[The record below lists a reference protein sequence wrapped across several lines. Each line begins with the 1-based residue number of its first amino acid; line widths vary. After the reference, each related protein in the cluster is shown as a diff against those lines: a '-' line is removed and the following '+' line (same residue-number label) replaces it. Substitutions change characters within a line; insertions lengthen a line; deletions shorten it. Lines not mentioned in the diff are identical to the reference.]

1 MQRNLLLTTASVFAI
16 SLCCATGANAQ
27 TASGDAQ
34 GGDVETVQVT
44 ASRISRPGFDA
55 PTPVTSLN
63 SDELLAAEPSDPV
76 DALRELP
83 ILAATTGPVGSTGS
97 QGNTGT
103 YLNLRRLGANN
114 TLVLLDGNRFVPTT
128 TSGTVD
134 TALFPELLIS
144 RVDVVTGG
152 ASADYGSDAVAGVVN
167 FHLDTEFTGL
177 KGDIQGGVST
187 YGDSQE
193 FKGALAY
200 GTSFGGGRGHLLLA
214 GEYFNNTGIYDVLSR
229 PLANRSCVPIAATSG
244 PTARTFACDVT
255 DSQANFAGIISAPA
269 AFKGITF
276 DANGQP
282 IPFNYGSEVTSTT
295 MVGGGGI
302 KPYNGIDYPGE
313 VPLQRQN
320 LFSRVSWDIGTNT
333 TFYLEGLY
341 GAAVSN
347 YQIGSINTNTGNYAF
362 TVNQDNAYLPASLKA
377 QMVAMGVKTL
387 TDQRFDTDAP
397 RTQMD
402 NKNYTERVVAGLTG
416 RIDDWTWKSH
426 YEHGENQ
433 NKLIANFDQNY
444 NNYALAA
451 DAVVNPA
458 NGEIACRSTLTN
470 PTNGCVPIDIFGQG
484 QPLTA
489 AQLAYV
495 TYPDSEQTNTT
506 EDDATLDVNGDPFS
520 LWAGPVSIA
529 TGFEWRREAFTE
541 TADPISAQI
550 NTITAL
556 PGPLRLGNYVAGTG
570 AFQVTEGYVETVVPL
585 AKDLPFV
592 QNLDFNGAVRVTNY
606 STHGNVFTWKAGLS
620 YAVNDDLRF
629 RGTQSRDVRAGTL
642 SELFATQ
649 SGGHGTV
656 IDYVKGPAVSDN
668 NIPTYTS
675 GNPNLAPEVAETT
688 TLGVVYQPHW
698 LPGLQTSIDAYRIDI
713 SNAIVS
719 LSASQIA
726 QACSLGNADSCSHIV
741 RDSSTNIVAVYSGPE
756 NSQAV
761 DTEGVDFEASYG
773 FALTDVWAP
782 LSGDIRL
789 RGLANYVS
797 QFETKLL
804 TNPIV
809 NTAGGVVNPMWRE
822 TIQAFYDNGPWSML
836 LQTRNTGDGFY
847 DKSTAS
853 TDLVQYKVGA
863 QWLVDV
869 NVSYDLPGIAQGW
882 TAFVNVEDLFNDQP
896 PPFSSTSLY
905 NVTDYDFVGR
915 MFRTGFRFKY

>member
-1 MQRNLLLTTASVFAI
+1 MRRHPLLTSASVLVVAI
-16 SLCCATGANAQ
+16 CCAAGANAQ
-27 TASGDAQ
+27 TAP
-34 GGDVETVQVT
+34 GGDVENVEVT
-44 ASRISRPGFDA
+44 ASRISRAGFDA
-55 PTPVTSLN
+55 PTPVTALN
-63 SDELLAAEPSDPV
+63 SEQLLAVAPSDPA
-76 DALRELP
+76 DALRQLP

-97 QGNTGT
+97 QGSTGT

-128 TSGTVD
+128 TNGSVD

-200 GTSFGGGRGHLLLA
+200 GTTFGGGRGHLLLS
-214 GEYFNNTGIYDVLSR
+214 GEYFTNNGIYDVMSR
-229 PLANRSCVPIAATSG
+229 PLGQRSCVPIAAAAGSATL
-244 PTARTFACDVT
+244 RTFSCGVT
-255 DSQANFAGIISAPA
+255 DAQANYAGIISGPA

-282 IPFNYGSEVTSTT
+282 IPFNYGTQVTANT

-320 LFSRVSWDIGTNT
+320 LFGRVSWDLGADT
-333 TFYLEGLY
+333 TLYIEGLY
-341 GAAVSN
+341 GAAVSD

-362 TVNQDNAYLPASLKA
+362 TVQQDNAYLPASLK
-377 QMVAMGVKTL
+377 QAMIASGTQTL

-402 NKNYTERVVAGLTG
+402 NKNFTERLVAGLTG
-416 RIDDWTWKSH
+416 RIGDWTWKSH

-433 NKLIANFDQNY
+433 NKLTANYDQNY
-444 NNYALAA
+444 NNYKLAS

-458 NGEIACRSTLTN
+458 NGEIVCRSSLTN
-470 PTNGCVPIDIFGQG
+470 PSNGCVPIDIFGQG

-495 TYPDSEQTNTT
+495 TYPDAEQTNTT
-506 EDDATLDVNGDPFS
+506 EDDVTLDFNGDPFS

-529 TGFEWRREAFTE
+529 TGFEWRREAFRE

-550 NTITAL
+550 NAITGV
-556 PGPLRLGNYVAGTG
+556 PGPLRLGNYVAGNG
-570 AFQVTEGYVETVVPL
+570 AFNVTEGYVETVVPL
-585 AKDLPFV
+585 LQDLPFV
-592 QNLDFNGAVRVTNY
+592 RSLDFNGAVRVTNY
-606 STHGNVFTWKAGLS
+606 STRGNVFTWKAGLS
-620 YAVNDDLRF
+620 YSVDDDLRF
-629 RGTQSRDVRAGTL
+629 RATQSRDVRAGTL

-656 IDYVKGPAVSDN
+656 IDYVKGPSVSDN
-668 NIPTYTS
+668 NVPTYTS

-688 TLGVVYQPHW
+688 TLGVVYQPSW

-713 SNAIVS
+713 SNAITS
-719 LSASQIA
+719 LSASQTA
-726 QACSLGNADSCSHIV
+726 QACSLGNAESCNHIV
-741 RDSSTNIVAVYSGPE
+741 RDASTNIVAVYSGPE
-756 NSQAV
+756 NAQAIN
-761 DTEGVDFEASYG
+761 TEGVDFEASYG
-773 FALTDVWAP
+773 FSLEDVWSP
-782 LSGDIRL
+782 LSGQLRL

-822 TIQAFYDNGPWSML
+822 TIQAFYDNGPWSIL

-847 DKSTAS
+847 DKSTAL
-853 TDLVQYKVGA
+853 TDLPQYKVGA
-863 QWLVDV
+863 QWLVDA
-869 NVSYDLPGIAQGW
+869 NLSYDLGGIGKGW
-882 TAFVNVEDLFNDQP
+882 TAFLNVEDIFNDQP
-896 PPFSSTSLY
+896 PPFSSTAQY

-915 MFRTGFRFKY
+915 MFRVGFRFQY

>member
-1 MQRNLLLTTASVFAI
+1 MKRHLLFTNGSVLVM
-16 SLCCATGANAQ
+16 SLCWSMGAFAQ
-27 TASGDAQ
+27 TA
-34 GGDVETVQVT
+34 GGEVENVEVT
-44 ASRISRPGFDA
+44 ASRISRAGFDA
-55 PTPVTSLN
+55 PTPVTSL
-63 SDELLAAEPSDPV
+63 STEQLLAAAPADPV

-83 ILAATTGPVGSTGS
+83 ILASTTGPVGSTGS

-128 TSGTVD
+128 TNGTVD
-134 TALFPELLIS
+134 TALFPELLIN

-177 KGDIQGGVST
+177 KGSIQGGVST

-200 GTSFGGGRGHLLLA
+200 GTTFGGGKGHLVLA
-214 GEYFNNTGIYDVLSR
+214 GEFFNNTGIYDVLSR
-229 PLANRSCVPIAATSG
+229 PLANRSCVPIAATGG
-244 PTARTFACDVT
+244 PTARTFACNVT
-255 DSQANFAGIISAPA
+255 DSQANFAGIISGPA

-282 IPFNYGSEVTSTT
+282 VPFQYGTQTTSTT
-295 MVGGGGI
+295 MIGGAGI
-302 KPYNGIDYPGE
+302 KPYNGIDYPGA

-320 LFSRVSWDIGTNT
+320 LYARASWDLGSDT
-333 TFYLEGLY
+333 TVYVEGLY

-362 TVNQDNAYLPASLKA
+362 TVNQDNAYLPASLKTS
-377 QMVAMGVKTL
+377 MVAQGVKTL

-397 RTQMD
+397 RTQMG
-402 NKNYTERVVAGLTG
+402 NKNYTERLVAGISG
-416 RIDDWTWKSH
+416 RFGDWTWKSH

-433 NKLIANFDQNY
+433 NKLVANYDQNY
-444 NNYALAA
+444 TNYALAA

-458 NGEIACRSTLTN
+458 NGSIVCRSTLTN
-470 PTNGCVPIDIFGQG
+470 STNGCVPINIFGPG

-506 EDDATLDVNGDPFS
+506 EDDVTFDVNGDPFS
-520 LWAGPVSIA
+520 LWAGPVSLA
-529 TGFEWRREAFTE
+529 SGVEWRREAFRE
-541 TADPISAQI
+541 TADPASAGL
-550 NTITAL
+550 NTITGL
-556 PGPLRLGNYVAGTG
+556 PGPFRLGNYVAGSG
-570 AFQVTEGYVETVVPL
+570 SFQVAEGYIETVVPL
-585 AKDLPFV
+585 IKNVPFI
-592 QNLDFNGAVRVTNY
+592 QNLDFNGAVRLTNY
-606 STHGNVFTWKAGLS
+606 STRGNVFTWKAGLS

-629 RGTQSRDVRAGTL
+629 RATQSRDVRAGTL
-642 SELFATQ
+642 NELYATQ

-656 IDYVKGPAVSDN
+656 IDYVKGPGVSDN
-668 NIPTYTS
+668 NIPTYTT

-688 TLGVVYQPHW
+688 TLGVVYQPSW
-698 LPGLQTSIDAYRIDI
+698 APGFQMSMDGYRINI
-713 SNAIVS
+713 SNAITS
-719 LSASQIA
+719 LSASQTA
-726 QACSLGNADSCSHIV
+726 QACSLGNADACSHIV
-741 RDSSTNIVAVYSGPE
+741 RDASTNIVAVYSGPE
-756 NSQAV
+756 NAQAI

-773 FALTDVWAP
+773 FALADVWEP
-782 LSGDIRL
+782 LDGQIRL

-809 NTAGGVVNPMWRE
+809 NTAGSIVNPMWRE
-822 TIQAFYDNGPWSML
+822 TVQVYYDNGPWSLL

-847 DKSTAS
+847 DKSTAR

-869 NVSYDLPGIAQGW
+869 NVSYDLPGVGAGW
-882 TAFVNVEDLFNDQP
+882 TAFVNVQDLFNDQP

-915 MFRTGFRFKY
+915 MFRVGFRFKY

>member
-1 MQRNLLLTTASVFAI
+1 MKRLFLLASVSVFAI
-16 SLCCATGANAQ
+16 ITSSSLRATAQ
-27 TASGDAQ
+27 AGS
-34 GGDVETVQVT
+34 GDVESVQVT
-44 ASRISRPGFDA
+44 ASRISRAGFDA
-55 PTPVTSLN
+55 PTPVTALN
-63 SDELLAAEPSDPV
+63 TDELLAAAPSDPV
-76 DALRELP
+76 DALRQLP
-83 ILAATTGPVGSTGS
+83 ILASTTGPVGSTGS

-167 FHLDTEFTGL
+167 FHLDTEFTGF

-187 YGDSQE
+187 YGDSRE

-200 GTSFGGGRGHLLLA
+200 GTSFGDGHGHLLLA
-214 GEYFNNTGIYDVLSR
+214 GEYFKNSGIYDVLSR
-229 PLANRSCVPIAATSG
+229 PLANRSCNPIAATNA
-244 PTARTFACDVT
+244 PTARVFACNVT
-255 DSQANFAGIISAPA
+255 DSQANLAGIISAPA

-282 IPFNYGSEVTSTT
+282 IPFNYGTDVTSTT
-295 MVGGGGI
+295 MIGGGGI

-320 LFSRVSWDIGTNT
+320 LYARLSWDLGRST

-341 GAAVSN
+341 GGAVSD
-347 YQIGSINTNTGNYAF
+347 YQIGSMNTNTGNYAF
-362 TVNQDNAYLPASLKA
+362 TVHQDNAYLPASLKA
-377 QMVAMGVKTL
+377 QMSALGVKTL

-402 NKNYTERVVAGLTG
+402 NQNYTERLVVGLNG
-416 RIDDWTWKSH
+416 RIDDWAWKSH
-426 YEHGENQ
+426 FEHGENQ
-433 NKLIANFDQNY
+433 NKLTANFDQNY

-451 DAVVNPA
+451 DAVINPA
-458 NGEIACRSTLTN
+458 NGEIVCRSALTN
-470 PTNGCVPIDIFGQG
+470 PTNGCVPINIFGQG

-489 AQLAYV
+489 AQLAFV

-506 EDDATLDVNGDPFS
+506 EDDATLDLNGEPFS
-520 LWAGPVSIA
+520 LWSGPVSVA
-529 TGFEWRREAFTE
+529 SGFEWRREAFRE
-541 TADPISAQI
+541 TADPVSTQI
-550 NTITAL
+550 NTVTGQ
-556 PGPLRLGNYVAGTG
+556 PGPLRLGNYVAGSG
-570 AFQVTEGYVETVVPL
+570 AFNVTEGYVETVVPL

-592 QNLDFNGAVRVTNY
+592 RNLDFNGAVRITNY

-629 RGTQSRDVRAGTL
+629 RATQSRDVRAGTL

-656 IDYVKGPAVSDN
+656 IDYVKGPNVSDN
-668 NIPTYTS
+668 NIPTYTR

-688 TLGVVYQPHW
+688 TSGVVYEPSW
-698 LPGLQTSIDAYRIDI
+698 IPGLQTSIDAYRIDI

-726 QACSLGNADSCSHIV
+726 QACSLGNVDSCNHIV
-741 RDSSTNIVAVYSGPE
+741 RDSGGNIVAVYSGPE

-773 FALTDVWAP
+773 FPLSDVWSP
-782 LSGDIRL
+782 LGGNIRL

-797 QFETKLL
+797 QYETKLL

-822 TIQAFYDNGPWSML
+822 TIQAFYDNGPWSIL

-847 DKSTAS
+847 DKSTAPA
-853 TDLVQYKVGA
+853 DLVQYKVGA

-869 NVSYDLPGIAQGW
+869 NLSYDLPGIAQGW
-882 TAFVNVEDLFNDQP
+882 TAFFNVEDLFNDQP
-896 PPFSSTSLY
+896 PPFSSTALY

-915 MFRTGFRFKY
+915 MFRMGFRFQY